1 MTVKQ
6 LIARLRKMPQNLQVS
21 YAHHDN
27 SGWETAG
34 DICSVTILD
43 KASDKP
49 ACTLDRLDQ
58 ERYDSMPKRQVVI
71 RG

>member
-6 LIARLRKMPQNLQVS
+6 LIAKLQKMPQNMPVVYS
-21 YAHHDN
+21 HHDN
-27 SGWETAG
+27 SEWETAG
-34 DICSVTILD
+34 DICSVMLLD
-43 KASDKP
+43 KNEVKP
-49 ACTLDRLDQ
+49 SHKLNRWDQ